1 MWARFVEHRKRP
13 HAPGVWVIYFSLA
26 ALPLFGIGQRFIPAE
41 NLEARRYAFK
51 LLCIY
56 TASGLGLLMT
66 TSFLGL
72 RRYLRQRRLE
82 MPLEMASVWL
92 TVGSLM
98 IAALL
103 FVCWLLPRPN
113 AEYSITHVPFQV
125 SSPSNLEA
133 SRHGWGS
140 EGAQDKPHRAEL
152 AAPATKEQEGRP
164 GGTESEGRSG
174 EGKPQAGE
182 GQGKSP
188 GGQQGDGNEPG
199 GQAGEGKSSGG
210 PSAGEGKSGK
220 QSSGS
225 QVGGKQGS
233 QDQNTGQ
240 QQGQRQADGSKQGQ
254 PDRASSPRHR
264 KADERVAGMIV
275 AAKTNRI
282 PGIRNPRPERPSRL
296 ARTRTPNRHQTRSRV
311 IRPAAQN
318 RRNPRPTTTL
328 SSRKSIPARPPNP
341 ARPRRSLRPGC
352 PVRRKC

>member
-1 MWARFVEHRKRP
+1 M
-13 HAPGVWVIYFSLA
+13 IYFSLA

-113 AEYSITHVPFQV
+113 AEYSITQVPFQV
-125 SSPSNLEA
+125 SSPSDLQA
-133 SRHGWGS
+133 SRHGWGN
-140 EGAQDKPHRAEL
+140 EGAEDEPQQAQS
-152 AAPATKEQEGRP
+152 AAAANKEQEGRP

-174 EGKPQAGE
+174 EGKPQDGE

-188 GGQQGDGNEPG
+188 GGQQGDGNQPD
-199 GQAGEGKSSGG
+199 GQGGEGKSSGG

-220 QSSGS
+220 PSSGS
-225 QVGGKQGS
+225 QGGGKQGS
-233 QDQNTGQ
+233 KDQNTGQ
-240 QQGQRQADGSKQGQ
+240 QQGQRQADGSNRAN
-254 PDRASSPRHR
+254 PNRASSPRHR
-264 KADERVAGMIV
+264 KADERVARMIV

-282 PGIRNPRPERPSRL
+282 LGIRNPRPECPSRL
-296 ARTRTPNRHQTRSRV
+296 ARTRTPHHRQTRSRV
-311 IRPAAQN
+311 IHRAARN
-318 RRNPRPTTTL
+318 RRNLSPTTIL
-328 SSRKSIPARPPNP
+328 SSRKSIPARLLL
-341 ARPRRSLRPGC
+341 RLRPGC